1 MLAYKLEKYKNKII
15 NFEYGGAKVAP
26 TPTINNIII
35 KKVKIQLEQIN
46 HPINFLSDADDILK
60 TCYNILRE
68 IIQSFSLDSKKAG
81 ADELIDRL
89 IVTLDQIYRINPKQ
103 ANELFSTSQ
112 TLIEQAINEN
122 ERYQSSDD
130 KHIQEL
136 YVSGFQVFA
145 ALNYIR
151 LKYHLDGD

>member
-1 MLAYKLEKYKNKII
+1 MFSYKLEKYKNKII

-26 TPTINNIII
+26 IPSINNIII
-35 KKVKIQLEQIN
+35 KRVKTQLEEIT
-46 HPINFLSDADDILK
+46 HPINFMSNSSNILK
-60 TCYNILRE
+60 ICYNILRE
-68 IIQSFSLDSKKAG
+68 IVQSFSLNSKKAG
-81 ADELIDRL
+81 ADDLIDKL
-89 IVTLDQIYRINPKQ
+89 IITLDEIYRINPKQ
-103 ANELFSTSQ
+103 IKELYITSQ